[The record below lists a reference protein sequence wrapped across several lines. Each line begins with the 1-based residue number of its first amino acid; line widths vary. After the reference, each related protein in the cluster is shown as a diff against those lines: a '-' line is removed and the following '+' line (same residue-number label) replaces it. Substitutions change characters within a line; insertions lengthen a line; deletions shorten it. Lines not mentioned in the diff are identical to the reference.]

1 MKLRKLLAILVS
13 LSMIATLLVGC
24 GGSSDDKEDKGANKD
39 VSSEDTDDK
48 EDLYAEPM
56 VFEVYSQAA
65 NYQGIQPGWFGKV
78 LKDKFN
84 IELNIIAPQVAGE
97 GLFQTRAATGN
108 LGDIVL
114 LDASVFAD
122 AVETGLVRD
131 FTDDFENLP
140 NLMAFQ
146 EQIETFNGGLPNND
160 QGLIY
165 GIPSEM
171 TNSSPTSYSHDNIY
185 TNPWVRWDL
194 YKELGMPSVANLDEL
209 LDVLQQMMENHPTN
223 PEGEPA
229 YAFSL
234 WDDWDGGDG
243 MMGIANVVQLT
254 TWYGEKI
261 HGSAILQKD
270 GESFVPLTNKEATYY
285 KMLKFLN
292 DAYQRGMV
300 DPDSGTQDWNTVM
313 SKITAGRTYFLWYN
327 FSTAFWNSND
337 RLEDGT
343 AFAFLPVEDQIYYA
357 EADPYYGTGRVFG
370 IGSQVDDEK
379 YQRILDFLDWYA
391 SPEGVSYQHSGIE
404 GFSYEVRE
412 DGKRYRIND
421 TALRDNLP
429 VPEEFGGG
437 GYSDGNNQ
445 INQWIVS
452 SISVNPETGE
462 QYTPMLWETQKEANW
477 TEMKDE
483 WLERFGAPQPV
494 DYMKKNDVLLI
505 SPNVSVSLPSDP
517 NDIQLIRNQCGDTLN
532 DYSWRMIYADSD
544 EEFDSMWDEMVRQM
558 EGFGFEELYEYD
570 VEKHQVEIDAKKA
583 VSTD

>member
-583 VSTD
+583 VSMD

>member
-558 EGFGFEELYEYD
+558 EGLGFEELYEYD

-583 VSTD
+583 VSMD